1 MAQRTLRWK
10 FVDNNGDVLDYI
22 DQTPEDNAING
33 VAYILA
39 SLIPIEHID
48 EAEKGEWVEEGFVY
62 SVGDDVYTIE
72 LEIVCR

>member
-1 MAQRTLRWK
+1 MAQRMLRWK
-10 FVDNNGDVLDYI
+10 FVDNNGDTVDHI
-22 DQTPEDNAING
+22 DQTLEDYEING

-48 EAEKGEWVEEGFVY
+48 DAEKGDWREEGYVY
-62 SVGDDVYTIE
+62 SVGEDVYSIE